1 MIADL
6 APIFILW
13 ERTVADLLERTAR
26 FPKSLRFTFAQRVD
40 NLAIDVLETLAEAQ
54 FARGGRKRELLAQ
67 ADRLLLRLRVI
78 LRLCHTRRLLDGGG
92 YEHLARGLDEVG
104 RMLGGWRRQQEETPA

>member
-1 MIADL
+1 MIAFPAL
-6 APIFILW
+6 IFILW